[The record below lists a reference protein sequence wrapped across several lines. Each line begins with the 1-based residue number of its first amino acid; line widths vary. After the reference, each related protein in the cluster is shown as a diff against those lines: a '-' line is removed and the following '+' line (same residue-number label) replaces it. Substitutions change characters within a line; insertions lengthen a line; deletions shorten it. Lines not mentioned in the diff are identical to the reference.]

1 MCSIQAK
8 CCDQLNLASLLAY
21 RSYADQR
28 EAAFKST
35 VKSLRTELESARK
48 ETQEQEKDITRL
60 SHELGACAGDL
71 AAAMSDLKAS
81 AEVDYK
87 RHVKRCLSDA
97 GLVSM
102 LISEYFGLCG
112 YVCLDGRKRARHSS
126 DSAMT

>member
-1 MCSIQAK
+1 MCNIQAK
-8 CCDQLNLASLLAY
+8 GCDQLNLASLLAY

-35 VKSLRTELESARK
+35 VNSLRKELDSARK
-48 ETQEQEKDITRL
+48 ETQEQERDITRL

-81 AEVDYK
+81 AEVDYE

-97 GLVSM
+97 GWVSM
-102 LISEYFGLCG
+102 INSECFWS
-112 YVCLDGRKRARHSS
+112 VWRCLS
-126 DSAMT
+126 